1 MENRRKL
8 AYHHVIFGP
17 MFSGKTRE
25 MQKIYSR
32 EKSRKRKIQ
41 VFKKYIDK
49 RFKGI
54 RSHDGVKFDDK
65 DVFIAKDADD
75 IERQLHDDTEIIM
88 IDEAQ
93 FYSKKLVEK
102 IREWVEE
109 RGITVITT
117 VLPTDYRGETFGIAG
132 DLLAQADKHTPLTA
146 ICEYGDGKCNNPA
159 TRSFRKARS
168 KKRILIGGHE
178 AYVPMCRQHFA
189 ESMRLRGKNRGT
201 A

>member
-1 MENRRKL
+1 M

-32 EKSRKRKIQ
+32 EKNRKRIQ
-41 VFKKYIDK
+41 VFKKKFDK

-54 RSHDGVKFDDK
+54 QSHDGVKFNDEDVYVAK
-65 DVFIAKDADD
+65 DVDD
-75 IERQLHDDTEIIM
+75 IEKQLRDDTEIIM

-93 FYSKKLVEK
+93 FYSRRLVEK

-109 RGITVITT
+109 RGIIVITT

-132 DLLAQADKHTPLTA
+132 DLLAQADEYTPLTA
-146 ICEYGDGKCNNPA
+146 ICEYEGDGRCDNPA
-159 TRSFRKARS
+159 TRSFRKAHS
-168 KKRILIGGHE
+168 EKQILIGGHE
-178 AYVPMCRQHFA
+178 AYIPICRQHFGKSMKLRK
-189 ESMRLRGKNRGT
+189 ES
-201 A
+201 